1 VAAEPKTLEP
11 KTLQDAILY
20 FADADNCLGYIVA
33 HRWPDGVTC
42 PTCGR
47 ADVSWLP
54 KQRKWQCKS
63 GHARRQFSVQQGTI
77 FADSRLGLEMWFP
90 AVWLV
95 ANAMRGVS
103 SYQLARSLGVTQ
115 KTAWFMLYRIREAIK
130 KGSVETIGSI
140 RPGDNPSAPI

>member
-1 VAAEPKTLEP
+1 MDTPRNFQEAV
-11 KTLQDAILY
+11 LY
-20 FADADNCLGYIVA
+20 FANYDNCLDYIIMR
-33 HRWPDGVTC
+33 RWPNGVTC
-42 PTCGR
+42 PYCGR
-47 ADVSWLP
+47 TDPTFLKV
-54 KQRKWQCKS
+54 QRKWQCKS